1 MSSPEHQPQSDLTG
15 HSANGRTH
23 RRAQL
28 AAAGALVVSVVFLV
42 GLLFLI
48 ADDPLGIVLAFVSV
62 FTIAFFSWFFV
73 TTRGYRRLLAVPAV
87 FLALAVLFTWAYDHK
102 VALPVLIVL
111 LVLFGLVARYAVRH
125 ARTPVH
131 IARRHAR
138 PAEPAQRGVLIIN
151 PNSGGGK
158 AERGR
163 WSANSTSTPRTQ
175 KTGVT
180 RGSLSSRTTRIRCD
194 GFEVPV
200 RDLVLTPA
208 DWASSRHASAVR
220 AESPGS

>member
-102 VALPVLIVL
+102 LTSPSSA
-111 LVLFGLVARYAVRH
+111 F
-125 ARTPVH
+125 
-131 IARRHAR
+131 R
-138 PAEPAQRGVLIIN
+138 P
-151 PNSGGGK
+151 
-158 AERGR
+158 ERVTTLH
-163 WSANSTSTPRTQ
+163 STSGS
-175 KTGVT
+175 TGTTSSERST
-180 RGSLSSRTTRIRCD
+180 RSPTGWN
-194 GFEVPV
+194 G
-200 RDLVLTPA
+200 
-208 DWASSRHASAVR
+208 ASTLRL
-220 AESPGS
+220 